1 MLVVVQHGG
10 HGGRAVLEGLLVVV
24 ALAATVIVGT
34 TIGRRYSVAP
44 PVLLIVMG
52 GLLALIP
59 QLSDVRLPASAVLV
73 IFLPGI
79 LYWESLHTSL
89 REIRANIRVI
99 LLSAIGL
106 VIATMAALSYS
117 LQAIGVASAS
127 AWILGAVLAPTDA
140 AAIAGLAKRMPRRN
154 LTTLRVE
161 SLINDGTAL
170 VLFAVA
176 VGMLVDGTTP
186 SLLAITGELIWSM
199 VGGVIAGLV
208 TGALFIWI
216 RRRLDDP
223 LREGALSVLTPFAAF
238 FLGDRIHASGVVAV
252 VVVGLFHSYA
262 GPRVI
267 RARSR
272 VLAFAFW
279 NLSTFIVNGSLF
291 VLVGLQIP
299 AAARRIDND
308 QMGRTVGIAFAAAA
322 VVILTR
328 LVWIHLAAFL
338 IRGFDRR
345 AIQRTRR
352 LNWKVRTAYGWAGFR
367 GAVSLAAALAVP
379 SVLADG
385 TAYRDR
391 DLIVF
396 VTSVVIMTTIL
407 VQGLTLPMVVRWA
420 GLSGD
425 TARIDEAR
433 HARVRAAEAGL
444 AALPAVARSLSAP
457 SYMTD
462 RVRADYEAAVSEAR
476 SRGGDGRSELTGP
489 EQLERQLR
497 MGVLEHERLAVI
509 AMRDRREIDDIVMRE
524 LEASLDAT
532 EIGLIGPFRND

>member
-1 MLVVVQHGG
+1 M
-10 HGGRAVLEGLLVVV
+10 LEGLLVVV
-24 ALAATVIVGT
+24 TLAATVIVGT

-52 GLLALIP
+52 ALLALIP
-59 QLSDVRLPASAVLV
+59 QLSDIRLPASAVLL

-79 LYWESLHTSL
+79 LYWESLNTSL

-106 VIATMAALSYS
+106 VIATMVILSYS
-117 LQAIGVASAS
+117 LQAIGVAAAA

-140 AAIAGLAKRMPRRN
+140 AAVAGLAKRMPRRN
-154 LTTLRVE
+154 LTTLRAE

-176 VGMLVDGTTP
+176 VGMLVDGTSP
-186 SLLAITGELIWSM
+186 SLLAITGDLIWSI
-199 VGGVIAGLV
+199 VGGLIAGLV
-208 TGALFIWI
+208 TGGFLIWI
-216 RRRLDDP
+216 RRRIDDP
-223 LREGALSVLTPFAAF
+223 LREGGLSILTPFAAF
-238 FLGDRIHASGVVAV
+238 FVGELIHASGVVAV
-252 VVVGLFHSYA
+252 VVVGLVISYA

-272 VLAFAFW
+272 VQAFAFW

-299 AAARRIDND
+299 AAARRIDGD
-308 QMGRTVGIAFAAAA
+308 QMSRAVGIAFAAAA
-322 VVILTR
+322 VVIVTR
-328 LVWIHLAAFL
+328 LVWIHLMAVL
-338 IRGFDRR
+338 IRIFDRR
-345 AIQRTRR
+345 AVQRTRR

-379 SVLADG
+379 SVLSDG
-385 TAYRDR
+385 TPYPDR

-396 VTSVVIMTTIL
+396 VTSIVILVTIL
-407 VQGLTLPMVVRWA
+407 LQGLTLPMVARWA
-420 GLSGD
+420 GLAGD
-425 TARIDEAR
+425 RARIDEAR

-444 AALPAVARSLSAP
+444 AALPAVARSLHAP
-457 SYMTD
+457 AFMTD
-462 RVRADYEAAVSEAR
+462 RVRADYEAAANEA
-476 SRGGDGRSELTGP
+476 RGGDGRAELTNA
-489 EQLERQLR
+489 EQLERRLR
-497 MGVLEHERLAVI
+497 LGVLEHERLAVT

-524 LEASLDAT
+524 LQAGLDAT
-532 EIGLIGPFRND
+532 ELALLGPPQND

>member
-1 MLVVVQHGG
+1 M
-10 HGGRAVLEGLLVVV
+10 LEGLLVVV
-24 ALAATVIVGT
+24 ALGATVIVGT

-44 PVLLIVMG
+44 PVLLLVMG

-59 QLSDVRLPASAVLV
+59 QLSDVRLPAAAVLV

-79 LYWESLHTSL
+79 LYWESLNTSL

-106 VIATMAALSYS
+106 VIATMVVLSYS

-140 AAIAGLAKRMPRRN
+140 AAVAGLAKRMPRRN
-154 LTTLRVE
+154 LTTLRAE

-176 VGMLVDGTTP
+176 VSMLVDDTSP
-186 SLLAITGELIWSM
+186 SLLAITGDLIWSI

-216 RRRLDDP
+216 RRRIDDP
-223 LREGALSVLTPFAAF
+223 LREGGLSILTPFAAF
-238 FLGDRIHASGVVAV
+238 FVGEQIHASGVVAV
-252 VVVGLFHSYA
+252 VVVGLVHSYA

-272 VLAFAFW
+272 VQAFAFW
-279 NLSTFIVNGSLF
+279 SLSTFIVNGSLF

-308 QMGRTVGIAFAAAA
+308 QMGKAVGIAFAAAA
-322 VVILTR
+322 VVIVTR
-328 LVWIHLAAFL
+328 IVWIHAAAGL
-338 IRGFDRR
+338 IRLFDRR
-345 AIQRTRR
+345 SIQRTRR

-379 SVLADG
+379 SMLSDG
-385 TAYRDR
+385 TPYPDR

-396 VTSVVIMTTIL
+396 VTSVVILTTIL

-425 TARIDEAR
+425 NARRDEAR
-433 HARVRAAEAGL
+433 HARIRAAEAGL

-457 SYMTD
+457 AYMTE
-462 RVRADYEAAVSEAR
+462 RVRGDYELAVSEAR
-476 SRGGDGRSELTGP
+476 SGDGHSELTSA
-489 EQLERQLR
+489 EQLERRLR
-497 MGVLEHERLAVI
+497 LGVLEHERLAVT

-524 LEASLDAT
+524 LQASLDVT
-532 EIGLIGPFRND
+532 EIGLLGPPRAD